1 MNLKTLLLIFILVP
15 VVEFCIFMLL
25 AKVISLWVTLSV
37 IILTGIIGAYLSKK
51 QGALAM
57 RNFRTALGS
66 GKMPH
71 VEATD
76 GILILIA
83 GAVLLT
89 PGFLTDAVGF
99 ALLLPPT
106 RKVLRSVLSEK
117 LKKHIHVATPNF
129 GAQIDPQN
137 AGSGMKQANGRVV
150 EES

>member
-1 MNLKTLLLIFILVP
+1 
-15 VVEFCIFMLL
+15 MLL
-25 AKVISLWVTLSV
+25 ARVIDWWVTILIIV
-37 IILTGIIGAYLSKK
+37 ITGIIGAYLSKK

-57 RNFRTALGS
+57 KKFKSALS
-66 GKMPH
+66 TGKMPH
-71 VEATD
+71 VEAVD

-106 RKVLRSVLSEK
+106 RKMLRGILSER
-117 LKKHIHVATPNF
+117 LKKHIHVATPSF
-129 GAQIDPQN
+129 GAQIDPEN
-137 AGSGMKQANGRVV
+137 AGSGMKQAKGRVV